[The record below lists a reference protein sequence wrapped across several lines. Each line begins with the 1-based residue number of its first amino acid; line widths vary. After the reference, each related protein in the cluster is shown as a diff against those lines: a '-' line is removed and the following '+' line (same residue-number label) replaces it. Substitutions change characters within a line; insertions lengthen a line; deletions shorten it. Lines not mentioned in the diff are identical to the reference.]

1 MSKTYIQ
8 GIIYDCL
15 ISLGWGDR
23 KMRRVQN
30 NFPFVALKISS
41 ENSYLN
47 LCVANVAKYL
57 LLFPLS
63 KRAESLSISVPMKR
77 NYLFFKIIIYAIIQY
92 FSLFLCVKLP
102 QLQGFFL
109 RFFLK
114 MTSEINTLSFFQWRL
129 GANQQF
135 SQQVQFD
142 FQK

>member
-1 MSKTYIQ
+1 
-8 GIIYDCL
+8 
-15 ISLGWGDR
+15 
-23 KMRRVQN
+23 MRRVQN
-30 NFPFVALKISS
+30 HFPFVALKISP
-41 ENSYLN
+41 EYSYLN
-47 LCVANVAKYL
+47 LCVANVVKYL

-102 QLQGFFL
+102 QFL

-135 SQQVQFD
+135 SQQV
-142 FQK
+142 

>member
-1 MSKTYIQ
+1 
-8 GIIYDCL
+8 
-15 ISLGWGDR
+15 
-23 KMRRVQN
+23 MRRVQN
-30 NFPFVALKISS
+30 HFPFVALKISS
-41 ENSYLN
+41 ENPYLN

-135 SQQVQFD
+135 SQQV
-142 FQK
+142 

>member
-1 MSKTYIQ
+1 
-8 GIIYDCL
+8 
-15 ISLGWGDR
+15 
-23 KMRRVQN
+23 MRRVQN
-30 NFPFVALKISS
+30 HFPFVALKISS

-102 QLQGFFL
+102 QLQGVFL
-109 RFFLK
+109 RFF
-114 MTSEINTLSFFQWRL
+114 S
-129 GANQQF
+129 
-135 SQQVQFD
+135 
-142 FQK
+142 